1 MGVDLLFAFLN
12 FPRESLHMLSGE
24 QIRQARQ
31 RAGLSQAQLAS
42 IVGVSQRS
50 IGNYERGET
59 ISRSH
64 MPRIEE
70 ALSAYLGTGDG
81 PSLASASD
89 AALLA
94 EIARRFERGCDGDG
108 NTAATNHAGGSPAK
122 GTRKPRGERVQAT
135 EATPARGDSQPHL
148 VVAPDDQ

>member
-1 MGVDLLFAFLN
+1 
-12 FPRESLHMLSGE
+12 MLSGE

-94 EIARRFERGCDGDG
+94 EIARRFERGSDEDDG
-108 NTAATNHAGGSPAK
+108 NTAPNTQAGGSPAK
-122 GTRKPRGERVQAT
+122 EARKPRGERVRAT
-135 EATPARGDSQPHL
+135 EAQPAPTGSRPRL
-148 VVAPDDQ
+148 AAAPDDL